1 MWKLI
6 RVKRDTFTAV
16 ALVQLEIVP
25 VKVVVVERF
34 VNEQCW

>member
-16 ALVQLEIVP
+16 AVVQLEIVP
-25 VKVVVVERF
+25 VTVVVVERF
-34 VNEQCW
+34 VNNQCW